1 MRSFYS
7 ILSLNIKPE
16 INERLSVGMIMIFGE
31 KVFFHYSKQKLSI
44 IQRLVSKNVY
54 KATLDYLKMLEQSV
68 SNSENL
74 NVPNGNLRL
83 KPTNKY
89 DRIFSEQYIEYL
101 SRYNSNLVSFSN
113 TNFIE
118 AEASQQ
124 VFETIFRKLI
134 DDSPIEVTNNQ
145 KQKNLLIMR
154 GKMA

>member
-1 MRSFYS
+1 
-7 ILSLNIKPE
+7 
-16 INERLSVGMIMIFGE
+16 MIFGE